1 MPSKNVTIL
10 AIFYAFVYMSIGTF
24 SSYIGIYMTEAGIGH
39 SEIGVLTSIGAV
51 IGLVAQPI
59 WGVMSD
65 RAKTK
70 NRILMICTLC
80 ASLTVWLIPWA
91 GTLFVPLLIAM
102 ALFSLFQIAIN
113 PLSDA
118 ITLELSSKGVVRFSS
133 IRTFGSVGYAFVSVA
148 AGWLFA
154 EHLNTIF
161 LVTSLIMFGC
171 FLLSLGIPKVAGHQ
185 SGGKK
190 VNLVSIFKNRQLV
203 ILYAYTLALS
213 ISMGF
218 LFSFQAIY
226 SKEQG
231 ISMEVIGI
239 GLAIG
244 SFSQFPFMIFFQRFY
259 DRFGIRNILL
269 FSGLIH
275 TLRWFLYAFAL
286 TPFTYILSWVLHGG
300 TYILFYMCLAE
311 YVNTYV
317 VKELKASGQMLNSLI
332 QLSVGK
338 IIGGMLGGV
347 YAAQFGFQSAFLVLA
362 VMGGLSTLAFYM
374 VDRRYG
380 VFAKP
385 DISQL

>member
-39 SEIGVLTSIGAV
+39 SEIGILTSIGAV

-59 WGVMSD
+59 WGVLSD

-70 NRILMICTLC
+70 NQILMICTLC
-80 ASLTVWLIPWA
+80 ASLAVWLIPWA
-91 GTLFVPLLIAM
+91 GNLFVPLLIAM

-133 IRTFGSVGYAFVSVA
+133 IRTFGSVGYAIVSVA

-161 LVTSLIMFGC
+161 LITSLIMFGC

-203 ILYAYTLALS
+203 ILYAYTLSLS
-213 ISMGF
+213 IAMGF

-275 TLRWFLYAFAL
+275 TLRWCLYAFAL

-347 YAAQFGFQSAFLVLA
+347 YAAHFGFQSAFLVLA
-362 VMGGLSTLAFYM
+362 VMGGLSTVAFYM

-380 VFAKP
+380 VFAKL
-385 DISQL
+385 DSSQL